1 MIRKEPSKITK
12 DMTISE
18 VAKKNPKT
26 AFVFMEYGLHC
37 IGCPMAPDE
46 TIEEAVKLHRL
57 DLDKLLK
64 DLNEAA

>member
-1 MIRKEPSKITK
+1 
-12 DMTISE
+12 MTISE